1 MIFLNI
7 SLNHFRYVFWYH
19 NARMVNYD
27 FDRGVSVSTV
37 RGKSSSS
44 AGSHPK
50 MGSSS
55 DSPEYDVIGST
66 GGGGGAGGASGTAD
80 QSTKSRL
87 IINEANPGDSGN
99 YTCKPS
105 NAVAASIQVFVS
117 KNRGK
122 ERHYFFFRT
131 QYHGL

>member
-1 MIFLNI
+1 
-7 SLNHFRYVFWYH
+7 
-19 NARMVNYD
+19 MVNYD

-122 ERHYFFFRT
+122 EIHYFVFP
-131 QYHGL
+131 YAIPWSLNN